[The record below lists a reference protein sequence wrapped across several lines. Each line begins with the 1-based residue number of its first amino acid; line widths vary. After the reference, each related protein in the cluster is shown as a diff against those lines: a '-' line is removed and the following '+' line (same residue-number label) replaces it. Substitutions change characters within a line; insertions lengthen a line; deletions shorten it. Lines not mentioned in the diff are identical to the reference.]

1 VRYLVTGG
9 TSPVGAALA
18 RKLAAGGHAV
28 RILSR
33 GRDHRRLAG
42 LDGTIIGGDVRDAA
56 AVTAAAEGCDGIV
69 HAAYAPAGAP
79 ARETLDVAVNGALA
93 VLGACG
99 KHAVRELLLVSSP
112 LAADPRPGPY
122 GLGKLAAEAMAAASV
137 PVPPRLV
144 IARPYNVYGPD
155 CGHHHVIPQLI
166 ARMRRLAREHPRG
179 VIPFPVMG
187 DGTEVRSFIYVD
199 DCAERLAALPRL
211 RNYPGYCTEDVGTTD
226 LRTIA
231 SVARDIAA
239 CLGRQIEIVPTPLPP
254 GVPHRRVP
262 AGGFPPETPFAEG
275 LARTVAWYREHDPE
289 VPDD

>member
-1 VRYLVTGG
+1 MVTGG

-18 RKLAAGGHAV
+18 RRLAAGGHDV

-33 GRDHRRLAG
+33 GRNRSHRRLAG
-42 LDGTIIGGDVRDAA
+42 LDCSVFGGDIRDDA
-56 AVTAAAEGCDGIV
+56 AVTAAADGCDGIV

-79 ARETLDVAVNGALA
+79 ARETLDIAVNGILA

-112 LAADPRPGPY
+112 LAADPLPGPY
-122 GLGKLAAEAMAAASV
+122 GLGKQAAESLAAASV

-155 CGHHHVIPQLI
+155 CGHYHVIPQLI
-166 ARMRRLAREHPRG
+166 ARMRGLAREHPRG
-179 VIPFPVMG
+179 VIPFPVLG

-199 DCAERLAALPRL
+199 DCAARLAALL
-211 RNYPGYCTEDVGTTD
+211 RDYPGSCTEDVGTAD

-239 CLGRQIEIVPTPLPP
+239 CLGRQIEIVPSPLPP

-262 AGGFPPETPFAEG
+262 AGGFPPETPFATG
-275 LARTVAWYREHDPE
+275 LARTVSWYREHDPE
-289 VPDD
+289 VRDD